1 MVYRPSKFLEWLSL
15 TAAAILLLAAFA
27 PISDPWDR
35 ILSGVGSA
43 LIFAYLG
50 MTWWEKRRARQA
62 DQSSSA
68 AISSRDQM

>member
-1 MVYRPSKFLEWLSL
+1 MVYRPSKFLGWQSL
-15 TAAAILLLAAFA
+15 IAAVILLLAAFA

-43 LIFAYLG
+43 LVFAYLG

-62 DQSSSA
+62 NQSNSA
-68 AISSRDQM
+68 AISSSDQT